1 MTSATLSKP
10 GAVGKTAATRAKTTR
25 SRGGLL
31 YVLPFFVAF
40 ALFLLWPLVYGLW
53 MSFTDRDL
61 AAGASPRVVGFAN
74 YAEALTDPMV
84 WTTFGN
90 TVLFTV
96 MTTIPLVVLALAAAL
111 LVNMGLPGQWVWRMA
126 FFLPYLLASTVVSLF
141 WEWIYNPELG
151 LINAVLGVFGIEGQ
165 SWLQDPDFAMA
176 AIAVATTWWTLG
188 FNFLLYLAALQNIPA
203 TVYEA
208 ASIDGAG
215 KWRQLFSV
223 TLPLL
228 RNITML
234 ILVLQ
239 VLASLKVF
247 DQIYQMTAGGPDNST
262 RSILMYVYD
271 TGFTG
276 YRLGYASAISYVF
289 FAIIL
294 ILSLLQ
300 LRFAR
305 RSDQS

>member
-1 MTSATLSKP
+1 MTSATLAK
-10 GAVGKTAATRAKTTR
+10 GAVTQAPTIR
-25 SRGGLL
+25 SRVRRSRIGFL
-31 YVLPFFVAF
+31 YVLPFFVSF
-40 ALFLLWPLVYGLW
+40 ALFLLWPTVYGLW
-53 MSFTDRDL
+53 MSLTDRDL
-61 AAGASPRVVGFAN
+61 AAGAEPKMVGLAN

-96 MTTIPLVVLALAAAL
+96 LTTIPLVVLALVAAL
-111 LVNMGLPGQWVWRMA
+111 LVNMGLPGQWVWRMS

-141 WEWIYNPELG
+141 WKWLYNPELG
-151 LINAVLGVFGIEGQ
+151 LINAVLGAFGAEGQ
-165 SWLQDPDFAMA
+165 KWLQDPDFAMA
-176 AIAVATTWWTLG
+176 AIAVTTTWWTLG
-188 FNFLLYLAALQNIPA
+188 FNFLLYLAALQNIPG

-215 KWRQLFSV
+215 KWRQLFSI

-228 RNITML
+228 RNTTVL

-239 VLASLKVF
+239 ILASLKVF
-247 DQIYQMTAGGPDNST
+247 DQIYQMTAGGPDDST
-262 RSILMYVYD
+262 RSILMYVFD

-294 ILSLLQ
+294 VLSLLQ

-305 RSDQS
+305 RSS

>member
-1 MTSATLSKP
+1 MTSITLPK
-10 GAVGKTAATRAKTTR
+10 GAVADTPKTATKVAQSKA
-25 SRGGLL
+25 GLL
-31 YVLPFFVAF
+31 WVAPFFVF
-40 ALFLLWPLVYGLW
+40 FVLFLVWPTIYGFW
-53 MSFTDRDL
+53 MSFTNRDL
-61 AAGASPRVVGFAN
+61 AAGGQPDMVGLSN

-84 WTTFGN
+84 WKTFGN

-96 MTTIPLVVLALAAAL
+96 LTTIPLVVLALGAAL
-111 LVNMGLPGQWVWRMA
+111 LVNMGLPGQWVWRMS
-126 FFLPYLLASTVVSLF
+126 FFLPYLLASTVVTKF
-141 WEWIYNPELG
+141 WGWLYNPELG
-151 LINAVLGVFGIEGQ
+151 LINTVLGWLGFESQ
-165 SWLQDPDFAMA
+165 AWLQNPDTAML
-176 AIAVATTWWTLG
+176 AIAATTTWWTLG

-208 ASIDGAG
+208 AAIDGAG
-215 KWRQLFSV
+215 KWRQLFSI

-228 RNITML
+228 RNTTGL

-247 DQIYQMTAGGPDNST
+247 DQIFQMTGGGPDDST
-262 RSILMYVYD
+262 RSILMYIFD
-271 TGFTG
+271 SGFTG

-294 ILSLLQ
+294 VLSLLQ

-305 RSDQS
+305 RSDS

>member
-1 MTSATLSKP
+1 MYK
-10 GAVGKTAATRAKTTR
+10 R
-25 SRGGLL
+25 
-31 YVLPFFVAF
+31 
-40 ALFLLWPLVYGLW
+40 
-53 MSFTDRDL
+53 
-61 AAGASPRVVGFAN
+61 
-74 YAEALTDPMV
+74 
-84 WTTFGN
+84 
-90 TVLFTV
+90 
-96 MTTIPLVVLALAAAL
+96 
-111 LVNMGLPGQWVWRMA
+111 Q
-126 FFLPYLLASTVVSLF
+126 TVVSLF